1 MQSKEIV
8 NKILIEDMY
17 TEIDSAIQT
26 HMVRHPD
33 TDLEKES
40 SRRNIAEAIVNRI
53 NDLDVK
59 QSRNSQVLKLLEERL
74 ALGEL
79 KYKQDI
85 PMDDGRDWLQE
96 SLEEVLDSLV
106 YITNYLLSVKNKRDD
121 NV

>member
-1 MQSKEIV
+1 MQSKEIM

-33 TDLEKES
+33 TDLEKVS
-40 SRRNIAEAIVNRI
+40 SRRNIAEAIVNKL

-59 QSRNSQVLKLLEERL
+59 QSRNAQVLKLLEERL
-74 ALGEL
+74 ALGQL

-85 PMDDGRDWLQE
+85 PMDDGRVWLQE

>member
-59 QSRNSQVLKLLEERL
+59 QSRNAQVLKLLEERL
-74 ALGEL
+74 ALGQL

-85 PMDDGRDWLQE
+85 PMYDGRDWLQE

>member
-1 MQSKEIV
+1 MQSKEIM

-59 QSRNSQVLKLLEERL
+59 QSRNAQVLKLLEERL
-74 ALGEL
+74 ALGQL

>member
-1 MQSKEIV
+1 MQSKEIM

-33 TDLEKES
+33 TGLEKES

-59 QSRNSQVLKLLEERL
+59 QSRNAQVLKLLEERL
-74 ALGEL
+74 ALGQL

>member
-1 MQSKEIV
+1 MQSKEIM

-40 SRRNIAEAIVNRI
+40 SRRNIAEAIANRI

-59 QSRNSQVLKLLEERL
+59 QSRNAQVLKLLEERL
-74 ALGEL
+74 ALGQL

>member
-1 MQSKEIV
+1 MQSKEIM

-59 QSRNSQVLKLLEERL
+59 QSRNAQVLKLLEERL
-74 ALGEL
+74 ALGQL

-85 PMDDGRDWLQE
+85 PIDDGRDWLQE

>member
-1 MQSKEIV
+1 MQSKEIM

-40 SRRNIAEAIVNRI
+40 SRRNIAEAIVNKL

-59 QSRNSQVLKLLEERL
+59 QSRNAKVLKLLEERL
-74 ALGEL
+74 ALGQL

-85 PMDDGRDWLQE
+85 PIDDGRDWLQE

>member
-1 MQSKEIV
+1 MQSKEIM

-40 SRRNIAEAIVNRI
+40 SRRNISEAIVNRI

-59 QSRNSQVLKLLEERL
+59 QSRNAQVLKLLEERL
-74 ALGEL
+74 ALGQL

>member
-40 SRRNIAEAIVNRI
+40 SRRNIAEAIVNKL

-59 QSRNSQVLKLLEERL
+59 QSRNAKVLKLLEERL
-74 ALGEL
+74 ALGQL

-85 PMDDGRDWLQE
+85 PIDDGRDWLQE

-106 YITNYLLSVKNKRDD
+106 YITNYLLSVKNKRDN

>member
-1 MQSKEIV
+1 MQSKEIM

-59 QSRNSQVLKLLEERL
+59 QSRNAQVLKLLEERL
-74 ALGEL
+74 ALGQL

-85 PMDDGRDWLQE
+85 PMDDGRVWLQE

>member
-1 MQSKEIV
+1 MQSKEIM

-59 QSRNSQVLKLLEERL
+59 QSRNAQVLKLLEERL
-74 ALGEL
+74 ALGQL

-106 YITNYLLSVKNKRDD
+106 YITNYLLSVKNKRDN

>member
-1 MQSKEIV
+1 MQSKEIM

-59 QSRNSQVLKLLEERL
+59 QSRNAQVLKLLEERL
-74 ALGEL
+74 ALGQL
-79 KYKQDI
+79 KYNQDI

>member
-1 MQSKEIV
+1 MQSKEIM

-59 QSRNSQVLKLLEERL
+59 QSRNAQVLKLLEERL
-74 ALGEL
+74 ALGQL

-96 SLEEVLDSLV
+96 SLEDVLDSLV

>member
-1 MQSKEIV
+1 MQSKEII

-17 TEIDSAIQT
+17 KEIDSAIQT

-40 SRRNIAEAIVNRI
+40 SRRNIAEAIVNKI

-59 QSRNSQVLKLLEERL
+59 TSRNAKVLKLLEERL
-74 ALGEL
+74 ALGQL

-85 PMDDGRDWLQE
+85 PIDDGRDWLQE

-106 YITNYLLSVKNKRDD
+106 YITNYLLSVKETRDKD
-121 NV
+121 E

>member
-26 HMVRHPD
+26 HMARHPD

-40 SRRNIAEAIVNRI
+40 SRRNIAEAIVNKL

-59 QSRNSQVLKLLEERL
+59 QSRNAKVLKLLEERL
-74 ALGEL
+74 ALGQL

-85 PMDDGRDWLQE
+85 PIDDGRDWLQE

>member
-1 MQSKEIV
+1 MQSKEIM

-53 NDLDVK
+53 NDLDIK
-59 QSRNSQVLKLLEERL
+59 QSRNAQVLKLLEERL
-74 ALGEL
+74 ALGQL

>member
-1 MQSKEIV
+1 MQSKEIM

-40 SRRNIAEAIVNRI
+40 SRRNIAEAIVNKL

-59 QSRNSQVLKLLEERL
+59 QSRNAKVLKLLEERL
-74 ALGEL
+74 ALGQL